1 MKKSKIVLL
10 TAVIGLTSL
19 ICAGSVCAF
28 ADTTETTAG
37 IDNAHLIVIGCA
49 DVQGEADECVISGS
63 IEAIGNDMAD
73 AEKKSGEILAKA
85 REIFKP
91 YGEVCENH
99 YGVYPMYE
107 SNGYTATRYLTFTT
121 DKTDNMNEIREKL
134 ASAGVNRLDG
144 VCYRMKDD
152 SALKLRALQLAV
164 ENAKA
169 KAAALGASGELV
181 KVEEISCYPT
191 FRDCGDGKYDNGVT
205 YTASVRAVF
214 ATFPKKEHEQKLPEN
229 KNEPQEPAANR

>member
-1 MKKSKIVLL
+1 
-10 TAVIGLTSL
+10 
-19 ICAGSVCAF
+19 
-28 ADTTETTAG
+28 
-37 IDNAHLIVIGCA
+37 
-49 DVQGEADECVISGS
+49 
-63 IEAIGNDMAD
+63 
-73 AEKKSGEILAKA
+73 
-85 REIFKP
+85 
-91 YGEVCENH
+91 
-99 YGVYPMYE
+99 MYE

-169 KAAALGASGELV
+169 KAAALGASGDLV

-191 FRDCGDGKYDNGVT
+191 FRNCGDGKYDNGVT

-229 KNEPQEPAANR
+229 KNEPQEPAENR

>member
-10 TAVIGLTSL
+10 TAIIGLTAL
-19 ICAGSVCAF
+19 IGAGSVCAF

-37 IDNAHLIVIGCA
+37 IDNAHLIVMGCA

-73 AEKKSGEILAKA
+73 AEKKSGEILTKA

-229 KNEPQEPAANR
+229 KNEPQEPAENR